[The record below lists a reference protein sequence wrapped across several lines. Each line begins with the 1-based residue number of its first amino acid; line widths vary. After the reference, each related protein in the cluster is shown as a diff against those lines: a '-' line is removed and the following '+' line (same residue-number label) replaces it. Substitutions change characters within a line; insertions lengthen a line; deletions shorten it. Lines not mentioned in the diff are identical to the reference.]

1 VIRKP
6 RIALR
11 ILRGSP
17 ERWWPLDADG
27 DLPDADGWFRSDSVN
42 A

>member
-11 ILRGSP
+11 ILRGS
-17 ERWWPLDADG
+17 RSAGGADADG
-27 DLPDADGWFRSDSVN
+27 DFLTQTAWFRSESVN